1 MLFLLPTALLSFASQ
16 PGGEGPSSPPPP
28 GPPPP
33 NGCSVIQDTCD
44 GCTETG
50 PGDSFISFLNLE
62 QFHSKWA
69 TIQNTRTRD
78 RTAPRPPAAYL
89 FICLGRGLLCVRSQN
104 SDSNPNLRRYVNG
117 DFDIIVDV
125 RSAEDYAIRHVT
137 GAYNHPGLA
146 FLPST
151 DDLIP
156 NLGDCKAVAVAVP
169 CALLIV
175 NYHPDPQRPPHTR
188 TSASHAHLYADR
200 STV

>member
-1 MLFLLPTALLSFASQ
+1 M
-16 PGGEGPSSPPPP
+16 
-28 GPPPP
+28 
-33 NGCSVIQDTCD
+33 
-44 GCTETG
+44 
-50 PGDSFISFLNLE
+50 
-62 QFHSKWA
+62 
-69 TIQNTRTRD
+69 
-78 RTAPRPPAAYL
+78 
-89 FICLGRGLLCVRSQN
+89 
-104 SDSNPNLRRYVNG
+104 
-117 DFDIIVDV
+117 VDV
-125 RSAEDYAIRHVT
+125 RPAENYNAGHIT

-156 NLGDCKAVAVAVP
+156 NLGDCKAKAVAVP